1 MSITSSRSCVR
12 AVIVSLAAI
21 GTALAG
27 TALVGVATAAPASA
41 TVNGVEIAP
50 GVRLYSDVL
59 RGDISATGAWGGGF
73 NSMFNTIN
81 RDRWINRDNPN
92 QALGVTTS
100 KTSATLPLPAD
111 ATIKRAFLF
120 VAALNNG
127 DGRTGS
133 DVASV
138 TGPNN
143 VSNTYTTAVESDIA
157 AVYNTEVRAF
167 DISAQAV
174 AAGAGEYTVQSDRV
188 IGWWIV
194 ASFESPTAA
203 WRRVVIDLPIQ
214 YVSSNKVAMTIGGLT
229 TPTSGT
235 VKATIGMG
243 AIWGSAASG
252 ASNQFTFCPSPV
264 SGNCPVGSFAQTQ
277 ALTGRNGINPY
288 GTITRTP
295 ADTDLYPVV
304 PNGAE
309 LAEVRP
315 TFGTEMDAT
324 SFNADGALPPGTTS
338 ARLELDAQ
346 TGVGDNAVQ
355 VYSYLSVELQTPDY
369 ATSVKTFTNTSSTV
383 SSTTGNHVGDVLEFT
398 LKLANGAAGD
408 NSLNTVVTDTL
419 PAGLEYVAGS
429 SSITDGANVGA
440 KTDAAADD
448 QVDVVGRALTWRV
461 GTDANG
467 ISGGTVSAGSE
478 HVLKYKARIAA
489 VGPGAWTNTM
499 NIAGDG
505 ALTEVHFTEHR
516 SVEIPV
522 TVTAATSQ
530 DTNSVFNVLG
540 DVPAGSPAL
549 NSASIT
555 VVTAPAHGTASAD
568 TATGVITYVPTS
580 GYAGPDSYS
589 YRVCDSA
596 VPTPTCSTATVSLTV
611 TFVGQDDTAVTSFGQ
626 PVVIDVGTNDG
637 LPGTVTV
644 TAVSAPAHGT
654 ATITGSTPGAAQVSA
669 FAITGNTIT
678 YVPDAGYA
686 GEDSFTYTA
695 CDDDGGCATRT
706 VTVNVQEQLR
716 AIELPATGGDV
727 GGLLAAAFG
736 CLLVGAAAI
745 VASRRRNG
753 ACAR

>member
-1 MSITSSRSCVR
+1 MTITSSRSRVR

-21 GTALAG
+21 G

-59 RGDISATGAWGGGF
+59 RGDISATGTWGGGF
-73 NSMFNTIN
+73 NSMFLTGN
-81 RDRWINRDNPN
+81 RDRWINKDDLN
-92 QALGVTTS
+92 QAIGNPLS
-100 KTSATLPLPAD
+100 KTSTTLPIPAD
-111 ATIKRAFLF
+111 ASIKRAFLF
-120 VAALNNG
+120 VTSVNYEGLVG
-127 DGRTGS
+127 D
-133 DVASV
+133 DEV
-138 TGPNN
+138 TLKAPD
-143 VSNTYTTAVESDIA
+143 NTSTSYTAGEPDQVPVQFGDLR
-157 AVYNTEVRAF
+157 VF
-167 DISAQAV
+167 DISAQAA
-174 AAGAGEYTVQSDRV
+174 AAGGGEYTMQGSRV
-188 IGWWIV
+188 LGWWIV

-203 WRRVVIDLPIQ
+203 WRRVVIDVPAT
-214 YVSSNKVAMTIGGLT
+214 YVRYSKAAMTIAGLT

-243 AIWGSAASG
+243 AIWGSAAQG
-252 ASNQFTFCPSPV
+252 LHNQFTFCPAPAI
-264 SGNCPVGSFAQTQ
+264 GDCPTGSFVQTQ
-277 ALTGRNGINPY
+277 AMSGRNGINPY
-288 GTITRTP
+288 GAITRTP
-295 ADTDLYPVV
+295 DDTVMV
-304 PNGAE
+304 PDVPGSTTMLE
-309 LAEVRP
+309 IRP
-315 TFGTEMDAT
+315 TFGTEIDAT
-324 SFNADGALPPGTTS
+324 SYNADGVLPAGTTS

-346 TGVGDNAVQ
+346 SNGGDDLIQ
-355 VYSYLSVELQTPDY
+355 IYSYLSVELKTPDY
-369 ATSVKTFTNTSSTV
+369 ATSAITFTNTSST
-383 SSTTGNHVGDVLEFT
+383 TGSHVGDVLEFT
-398 LKLANGAAGD
+398 LKLANGSAGD

-419 PAGLEYVAGS
+419 PAGLDYVAGS

-516 SVEIPV
+516 SVEVPV

-596 VPTPTCSTATVSLTV
+596 VPTPTCSTTTVSLTV

-727 GGLLAAAFG
+727 SGLLAAAFG